1 MKRTAFLLLLSLGIA
16 TPFVVGCDQL
26 GGSKSSDK
34 KDKDDDSSSKKK
46 KKKKTEESDESEE
59 EETSAKPKASAS
71 AAPTATES
79 APPPPPPE
87 TAAPEQPTA
96 TGTTPPPPPP
106 PSAPTLP
113 GHTALPSTDEWTAAP
128 EVTVLGSSALDCE
141 SKAVREWVR
150 ISCKDTAAARGKPTG
165 ITVSKGGGKGD
176 TFVLVAGNVAS
187 LVYPFSEG
195 QDLAATFNWER
206 ESRGFRA
213 QWPQGAPKPNAYGQ
227 FVETKTNEECKSDA
241 NCSSGKRCCSG
252 VTVSCTS
259 TCAGGSEGFPVC
271 FTDTECVKKMP
282 AFNGN
287 VVCKTDANHP
297 SVKTCQPQAAKP
309 TPSASTTTSSPPP
322 KPSASTTST
331 GKIRLPNPK
340 KK

>member
-26 GGSKSSDK
+26 GGSKSSEK

-59 EETSAKPKASAS
+59 EETSAKPKTTAS

-141 SKAVREWVR
+141 SKSVREWVR
-150 ISCKDTAAARGKPTG
+150 ISCKDTNASRGKPTG
-165 ITVSKGGGKGD
+165 VTVSKGGGKGD

-241 NCSSGKRCCSG
+241 NCSSGKRCCAG
-252 VTVSCTS
+252 ATVSCS
-259 TCAGGSEGFPVC
+259 ATCSAPVC
-271 FTDTECVKKMP
+271 FTDTECVQKLP
-282 AFNGN
+282 ATAGN
-287 VVCKTDANHP
+287 VVVCKTDSRHP
-297 SVKTCQPQAAKP
+297 SVKTCQQQPRA
-309 TPSASTTTSSPPP
+309 TPSASTTTTAPP